1 MKGRCSTLY
10 IYIHLVLH
18 SSSANI
24 RPKILGGGETF
35 ENEGGAEKIYTE
47 KWIWGEAFQQPH
59 SKKGV
64 VLVLLLG
71 LCDRELELVGHDH
84 GSENNVF
91 QSKKE
96 KEKSFP
102 SKKKISP
109 RFEFKIKL
117 SL

>member
-1 MKGRCSTLY
+1 MKTKVGPRKYILKSESGARQQKGRWT
-10 IYIHLVLH
+10 
-18 SSSANI
+18 
-24 RPKILGGGETF
+24 
-35 ENEGGAEKIYTE
+35 
-47 KWIWGEAFQQPH
+47 
-59 SKKGV
+59 
-64 VLVLLLG
+64 LLG

>member
-1 MKGRCSTLY
+1 MKSTHLQFNEGALWHFVHIMY
-10 IYIHLVLH
+10 LVLH
-18 SSSANI
+18 CYIANI

-84 GSENNVF
+84 GSENNVQSIEKKF
-91 QSKKE
+91 SSKK
-96 KEKSFP
+96 FQN
-102 SKKKISP
+102 
-109 RFEFKIKL
+109 
-117 SL
+117 